1 MQIAKRNTNID
12 PFFVME
18 VSKAASKLSST
29 LGANDPPVIQLTLGE
44 PDFTAPALVRE
55 AAIRAIE
62 RGETH
67 YTEACGLEELR
78 VKISQWYKARFGLEI
93 SPSRIVV
100 TAGASA
106 ALQLVCTLLINPGD
120 KVVMPDPCYPCN
132 RHFVAA
138 TDGIPKLVPVTAE
151 ERFQLSLPK
160 LMNAWDDQ
168 TKGVLLATP
177 SNPTGTSIHQDE
189 MAAIHDFV
197 RSKGGFTVVDE
208 IYLALSHDE
217 RFEKSALVIS
227 DDIISINSFSKY
239 FSMTGWRLGWVVLPE
254 GFSKFMEVLEQN
266 LYICPSTISQYAALA
281 CFEPESI
288 REYERRR
295 REFKK
300 RRDFF
305 ITALEKL
312 NFSVPVVPDG
322 AFYIW
327 ADCSALFEK
336 LGVQDSW
343 EFAFKLMEKAHIAIT
358 PGKDFDKTQGHKFVR
373 FSIANSMENLQES
386 INRMEKLFC

>member
-1 MQIAKRNTNID
+1 
-12 PFFVME
+12 
-18 VSKAASKLSST
+18 
-29 LGANDPPVIQLTLGE
+29 
-44 PDFTAPALVRE
+44 
-55 AAIRAIE
+55 
-62 RGETH
+62 
-67 YTEACGLEELR
+67 
-78 VKISQWYKARFGLEI
+78 
-93 SPSRIVV
+93 
-100 TAGASA
+100 
-106 ALQLVCTLLINPGD
+106 
-120 KVVMPDPCYPCN
+120 
-132 RHFVAA
+132 
-138 TDGIPKLVPVTAE
+138 
-151 ERFQLSLPK
+151 
-160 LMNAWDDQ
+160 
-168 TKGVLLATP
+168 
-177 SNPTGTSIHQDE
+177 

-197 RSKGGFTVVDE
+197 KSKNGFTVVDE

-217 RFEKSALVIS
+217 RFEKTALGLS

-239 FSMTGWRLGWVVLPE
+239 FSMTGWRLGWVVLPP
-254 GFSKFMEVLEQN
+254 GFSKYMEVLEQN

-295 REFKK
+295 SEFKK

-305 ITALEKL
+305 ISALEKI

-327 ADCSALFEK
+327 ADCSALFER

-358 PGKDFDKTQGHKFVR
+358 PGKDFDKTQGNKFVR

-386 INRMEKLFC
+386 VHRMEKLFG